1 MSRAKFLLLT
11 LLALFLLGA
20 GTSLAEPQ
28 KDPLGGGK
36 KTLGEE
42 LARNP
47 KLTAKLQPL
56 LPEGMD
62 IAAAAKGF
70 KKIEQFASAL
80 HAALNLRIPF
90 DHIKARMIA
99 GDNLVK
105 AIRAL
110 DPTVDAK
117 AEAKKAEDQAREDI
131 KS

>member
-1 MSRAKFLLLT
+1 MRARSFFLT
-11 LLALFLLGA
+11 LLAVLFFAAHALPA
-20 GTSLAEPQ
+20 APQ

-56 LPEGMD
+56 LPQGMD
-62 IAAAAKGF
+62 IAAAAKDF

-80 HAALNLRIPF
+80 PAARNLSISF
-90 DHIKARMIA
+90 DLIKARMIA
-99 GDNLVK
+99 GDSLVK
-105 AIRAL
+105 AIRTL

-117 AEAKKAEDQAREDI
+117 AEAKKAQDQAKEDL